1 LTFRAFRRLPQLALL
16 LGAMPAWALDA
27 NAVRGGWETELDGHS
42 QIYNFEIEGRHVAG
56 VACGDCADATT
67 LAFIDG
73 TLEPDRMRFEVR
85 HVRDDGSTAWLDHL
99 TARVA
104 NDQLSISG
112 QLGGPH
118 ERTVDLHLHKDA
130 RGPAPFAGVAVAAVL
145 PQPSAPPRN
154 AAAYG
159 ANGQLSPAGFK
170 APRGAFGQAVR
181 YEAPGPWEQI
191 TPERLVGVWFAG
203 TGHGKQHF
211 IIRRVGQQLLGMVCG
226 PCDNPYTM
234 GALDHF
240 EIHGD
245 TVTFRTHHEDF
256 GLGVLPFHNVL
267 TAHVAGNE
275 MRIVSAIASNLPMQ
289 DQPFA
294 YFEFSMIGP
303 VSAEATASLVSHPAR

>member
-1 LTFRAFRRLPQLALL
+1 
-16 LGAMPAWALDA
+16 M
-27 NAVRGGWETELDGHS
+27 
-42 QIYNFEIEGRHVAG
+42 QIYDFEIEGQHVAG

-67 LAFIDG
+67 LGFIEG
-73 TLEPDRMRFEVR
+73 TLEPDRIRFEVR

-99 TARVA
+99 TARIA
-104 NDQLSISG
+104 ADQLLISG
-112 QLGGPH
+112 ELGGAH
-118 ERTVDLHLHKDA
+118 ARAMALHLHKDP

-145 PQPSAPPRN
+145 PQPGAPPSN

-159 ANGQLSPAGFK
+159 SNGQLPPGGFK

-181 YEAPGPWEQI
+181 YQAPGPWEPI
-191 TPERLVGVWFAG
+191 TPDRLVGVWFAG
-203 TGHGKQHF
+203 TGHDKQHF

-234 GALDHF
+234 AALDRF
-240 EIHGD
+240 DIHAD

-256 GLGVLPFHNVL
+256 GLGVLPFYNVL

-275 MRIVSAIASNLPMQ
+275 MRIVSAIANNLPMQ

-294 YFEFSMIGP
+294 YFAFSMIGP
-303 VSAEATASLVSHPAR
+303 VSFEATSPPPARRAR